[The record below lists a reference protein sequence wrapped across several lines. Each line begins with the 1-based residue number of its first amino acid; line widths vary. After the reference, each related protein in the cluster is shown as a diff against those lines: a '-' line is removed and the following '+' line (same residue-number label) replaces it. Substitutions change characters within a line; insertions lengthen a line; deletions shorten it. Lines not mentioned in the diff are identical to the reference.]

1 MENKVEGTKR
11 GYGGYA
17 KQYLKF
23 CKENKLST
31 VAPSS
36 LCLHLVKEHKRGL
49 SRGTL
54 VQTIPSAVAD
64 AFRFGAQ
71 SPTRSPDGNNVL
83 LDQVKETIKRLT
95 PKPVQKRPIT
105 RDHLLRMVEAMNP
118 VENGMEVRDIC
129 ILVLLFIGFLRESEA
144 MQLLFEDVSILT
156 QKEDGRTLGES
167 LVLILRKSKMDQ
179 YSENATV
186 VLAACPGHKLCPV
199 MWAKKL
205 IGWRFP
211 GPTFFTGTGGGKP
224 VGSALVNTTPNFVI
238 KRWLKKIGV
247 LDTAMYGSH
256 SLRRGGCTS
265 AMLAKVNLHTI
276 KRHGRWKSD
285 AVYLYMVDDMEAK
298 LNLTRS
304 VVYGGRD
311 LACPIVAKALSS

>member
-1 MENKVEGTKR
+1 MI
-11 GYGGYA
+11 
-17 KQYLKF
+17 YLI
-23 CKENKLST
+23 CIHCGVICEQKLSMT
-31 VAPSS
+31 AQSS
-36 LCLHLVKEHKRGL
+36 LGLHLVEEHKRGL
-49 SRGTL
+49 SRSTL
-54 VQTIPSAVAD
+54 TKTIPSAVGD
-64 AFRFGAQ
+64 AFRFSGLN
-71 SPTRSPDGNNVL
+71 PTQSPDGNNVL
-83 LDQVKETIKRLT
+83 LEQVKETIKRLT
-95 PKPVQKRPIT
+95 PKGAQKRPVT
-105 RDHLLRMVEAMNP
+105 RDQILSMIEAMKP
-118 VENGMEVRDIC
+118 VEDGTEVRDIC
-129 ILVLLFIGFLRESEA
+129 IMVLLFIGFLRESEA
-144 MQLLFEDVSILT
+144 MQLLFEDVSIMI

-186 VLAACPGHKLCPV
+186 VLAACPGHTLCPV
-199 MWAKKL
+199 MWSKKL

-256 SLRRGGCTS
+256 SLRRGGRTS

-311 LACPIVAKALSS
+311 LARPIVAKALSS